1 MKYAL
6 LIYGGIDME
15 TLSEPD
21 RNAVYGEYMDI
32 SSAAST
38 YGGAELQETGVTT
51 TVRVRDSEVLTADGP
66 YAETKEVLGGLFL
79 VDVANLDD
87 AIAIAA
93 RIPAAREGAIEV
105 RPVVEH

>member
-1 MKYAL
+1 VKYAL
-6 LIYGGIDME
+6 LIYGGIDWD
-15 TLSEPD
+15 TLSEAE
-21 RNAVYGEYMDI
+21 RQSMYEEYMDI

-38 YGGAELQETGVTT
+38 YGGAELQGLDVTT
-51 TVRVRDSEVLTADGP
+51 TVRVRGGEVLTADGP

-79 VDVANLDD
+79 VEVDNLDD

-93 RIPAAREGAIEV
+93 RIPAARDGAVEV

>member
-1 MKYAL
+1 
-6 LIYGGIDME
+6 
-15 TLSEPD
+15 
-21 RNAVYGEYMDI
+21 
-32 SSAAST
+32 
-38 YGGAELQETGVTT
+38 
-51 TVRVRDSEVLTADGP
+51 VLTADGP
-66 YAETKEVLGGLFL
+66 FAETKEVLGGLFL

>member
-6 LIYGGIDME
+6 LIHGGTDWDS
-15 TLSEPD
+15 LSEAEQ
-21 RNAVYGEYMDI
+21 RAMYEEYMDI
-32 SSAAST
+32 SNAAST
-38 YGGAELQETGVTT
+38 YGGAELQGVDVTT
-51 TVRVRDSEVLTADGP
+51 TVRVRGGDVLTADGP

-79 VDVANLDD
+79 VEVDNLDD

-93 RIPAAREGAIEV
+93 RIPAAREGAVEV

>member
-6 LIYGGIDME
+6 LIYGGIDWE
-15 TLSEPD
+15 TLSEAE
-21 RNAVYGEYMDI
+21 RQSMYEEYMDI
-32 SSAAST
+32 SGAAST
-38 YGGAELQETGVTT
+38 YGGAELQEAEVTT
-51 TVRVRDSEVLTADGP
+51 TVRVRDGDVLTADGP
-66 YAETKEVLGGLFL
+66 FAETKEVLGGLFL

>member
-1 MKYAL
+1 ML
-6 LIYGGIDME
+6 LIY
-15 TLSEPD
+15 
-21 RNAVYGEYMDI
+21 AGEQEAG
-32 SSAAST
+32 AARESVLER
-38 YGGAELQETGVTT
+38 YIQLNRDLRAEGRLLAREELQPVSTAT
-51 TVRVRDSEVLTADGP
+51 TVQVRDGDTLIADGP
-66 YAETKEVLGGLFL
+66 FAETKEVLGGLFL